1 MAIEKGS
8 EVFDAASS
16 PIRME
21 ILKLLNGKGPLPYT
35 EIMATVK
42 LDPVRD
48 AGKFVYHLKSLLGAG
63 LISLNEETKKYN
75 VTELGRMMVN
85 FARNV
90 EEYIAA
96 KKGKMFVRTSRFS
109 IEEFNREK
117 IVNSLINEASVPYEL
132 AQEVAAE
139 VEERLIKLGTRYL
152 TAPLIREFV
161 NSVLIEKK
169 LEEYRHKL
177 TRLGMPVYDVTQ
189 LFNFASEK
197 KLDVSFVKEKAGN
210 SVIKEY
216 VLLNILPREVADA
229 HLSGNIHLSKL
240 ENWVL
245 SPNEFRHDIRF
256 FLKRGF
262 NSKPPKNLKEALTV
276 LRKVFYIFSK
286 EVAEEQHFDMFNIF
300 LAPYLNSISKEEAKE
315 ALYQFLEELN
325 NLTFFNMYFNRF
337 SLGLEFSIP
346 KFLENLEAISLNGKI
361 AGVYKDYA
369 QEAELLL
376 DLLIDAAFE
385 LSLNQPLINPL
396 LIFKV
401 RRQNFQNNS
410 LKLLKCH
417 ELAAESSIPYFA
429 FLNDDES
436 ANYSS
441 RGIRL
446 TGEIN
451 NFWEAGCLRIGN
463 SGTAFLNMPRIAY
476 EAKGNDDQFK
486 ELLIKNLSLA
496 AEALKIKKDCLN
508 SALNKGLLPLLSKP
522 SGESFYYNR
531 ENAAY
536 TISFVGLNEAGI
548 AHVGAGINADEEAFK
563 FIINALKI
571 MINEAATLSKK
582 LDLRL
587 LIAQMPND
595 EASTRLAK
603 LDVEKYGRST
613 VIVQGSLENPYYT
626 NDSILPISLK
636 IPLENRV
643 KIESKVQSILEG
655 GSLPIYLEAKKFDS
669 KNLLK
674 LTKLAQERGVKF
686 MFYTSD
692 YSYCLACS
700 KIFSSLLHKCLN
712 CDTSELIQIARTE
725 NIFTP
730 LSLWP
735 EAKKKDLGNRVCYA
749 IT

>member
-1 MAIEKGS
+1 MTVQKGS

-21 ILKLLNGKGPLPYT
+21 ILKLLNAKGPLPYT

-63 LISLNEETKKYN
+63 LISLNEEAKKYN

-85 FARNV
+85 FARNI

-132 AQEVAAE
+132 AQEIAAE
-139 VEERLIKLGTRYL
+139 VEERLIKLGTKYL

-161 NSVLIEKK
+161 NSVLIERK

-189 LFNFASEK
+189 LFNLASEK
-197 KLDVSFVKEKAGN
+197 KLDISFVKNKAGA

-216 VLLNILPREVADA
+216 VLLNVLPREVADA
-229 HLSGNIHLSKL
+229 HLSGSIHLTKL
-240 ENWVL
+240 EDWIL
-245 SPNEFRHDIRF
+245 APNEVRHDIRF

-262 NSKPPKNLKEALTV
+262 NSKPPKNLKEALTL
-276 LRKVFYIFSK
+276 LRKVFYFFSN
-286 EVAEEQHFDMFNIF
+286 EVAEEQCFDMFNVF
-300 LAPYLNSISKEEAKE
+300 LAPYLSNASREEAKE

-325 NLTFFNMYFNRF
+325 SLSFFNLPVKRL

-346 KFLENLEAISLNGKI
+346 KFLEGLEAVGLNGKVT
-361 AGVYKDYA
+361 GVYKDYA
-369 QEAELLL
+369 QEADLLL
-376 DLLIDAAFE
+376 DLLMDAAFE
-385 LSLNQPLINPL
+385 LSLTQPLINPL

-401 RRQNFQNNS
+401 RKQDFQGDS

-417 ELAAESSIPYFA
+417 KLAAESSIPYLA
-429 FLNDDES
+429 FLNDEP

-441 RGIRL
+441 KGIRL
-446 TGEIN
+446 TSDSN
-451 NFWEAGCLRIGN
+451 NFWETSCLRTGN
-463 SGTAFLNMPRIAY
+463 AGVVFLNMPRIAY
-476 EAKGNDDQFK
+476 ESKGNDDQFK
-486 ELLIKNLSLA
+486 ELLIKALSLA
-496 AEALKIKKDCLN
+496 AEALKVKKDCLN

-522 SGESFYYNR
+522 SGSSFYYEK

-536 TISFVGLNEAGI
+536 TISFVGLNEAVI
-548 AHVGAGINADEEAFK
+548 AHLGAGINADEEAFK
-563 FIINALKI
+563 FTINVLKTI
-571 MINEAATLSKK
+571 SNEAAVLSRK

-587 LIAQMPND
+587 LIAQTPSD

-603 LDVEKYGRST
+603 LDIEKYGRSN
-613 VIVQGSLENPYYT
+613 VIIQGSLENPYYT
-626 NDSILPISLK
+626 DDSILPASLK

-643 KIESKVQSILEG
+643 KIEGKIQSILEG
-655 GSLPIYLEAKKFDS
+655 GSLPIHLEAKNFDAR
-669 KNLLK
+669 NLLK
-674 LTKLAQERGVKF
+674 LTKLAQDKGVKF

-692 YSYCLACS
+692 YSYCPVCS
-700 KIFSSLLHKCLN
+700 KIFPSLIYKCLN
-712 CDTSELIQIARTE
+712 CDTSELIQIAKTE

-730 LSLWP
+730 LNLWV
-735 EAKKKDLGNRVCYA
+735 EAKKKDLKNRVCYA
-749 IT
+749 LS

>member
-1 MAIEKGS
+1 MAVQKGS

-16 PIRME
+16 SIRME
-21 ILKLLNGKGPLPYT
+21 ILKLLNAKGPLPYT

-63 LISLNEETKKYN
+63 LISLNEEAKKYN

-85 FARNV
+85 FARNI

-117 IVNSLINEASVPYEL
+117 IVNSLVNEASVPYEL

-139 VEERLIKLGTRYL
+139 VEERLIKLGTKYL

-161 NSVLIEKK
+161 NSVLIERK

-197 KLDVSFVKEKAGN
+197 KLDISFVKERAGE
-210 SVIKEY
+210 SVIREY
-216 VLLNILPREVADA
+216 VLLNVLPREVADA
-229 HLSGNIHLSKL
+229 HLSGSIHLTRL
-240 ENWVL
+240 GDWIL
-245 SPNEFRHDIRF
+245 APNEVRHDIRF

-262 NSKPPKNLKEALTV
+262 NSKPPKNLKEALTL
-276 LRKVFYIFSK
+276 LRKVFYFFSN
-286 EVAEEQHFDMFNIF
+286 EVAEEQYFDMFNIF
-300 LAPYLNSISKEEAKE
+300 LAPYLSSVSKEEAKE

-325 NLTFFNMYFNRF
+325 GLTFFSLPVNRF

-346 KFLENLEAISLNGKI
+346 KFLEDLEAVSLNGQVT
-361 AGVYKDYA
+361 GVYKDYA
-369 QEAELLL
+369 QEADLLL
-376 DLLIDAAFE
+376 DLLMDAAFE
-385 LSLNQPLINPL
+385 LSLTQPLINPL

-401 RRQNFQNNS
+401 RKRDLQGDS

-417 ELAAESSIPYFA
+417 KLASESSISYIA
-429 FLNDDES
+429 FLNDDP

-441 RGIRL
+441 KGVRL
-446 TGEIN
+446 TSDLN
-451 NFWEAGCLRIGN
+451 NFWETSCLRTGN
-463 SGTAFLNMPRIAY
+463 AGTVFLNMPRIAY
-476 EAKGNDDQFK
+476 ESKGSDDQFK
-486 ELLIKNLSLA
+486 DLLIKALNLA
-496 AEALKIKKDCLN
+496 AEALKVKKDCLN

-522 SGESFYYNR
+522 SGSSFYYEK

-536 TISFVGLNEAGI
+536 TISFIGLNEAAI
-548 AHVGAGINADEEAFK
+548 AHIGAGINADEEAFK
-563 FIINALKI
+563 FTINVLKI
-571 MINEAATLSKK
+571 MNNEAAVLSRK

-587 LIAQMPND
+587 LTAQMPSD
-595 EASTRLAK
+595 EASIRLAK
-603 LDVEKYGRST
+603 LDAEKYGRST

-626 NDSILPISLK
+626 DGSILPASLK

-643 KIESKVQSILEG
+643 KIEGKIQSILEG
-655 GSLPIYLEAKKFDS
+655 GSLPIHLEAKNFDA

-674 LTKLAQERGVKF
+674 LTKLAQDKGVKF

-692 YSYCLACS
+692 YSYCSVCS
-700 KIFSSLLHKCLN
+700 KIFPSLLYKCLK
-712 CDTSELIQIARTE
+712 CDTSELIQIAKTE
-725 NIFTP
+725 NIFAP
-730 LSLWP
+730 LNLWP
-735 EAKKKDLGNRVCYA
+735 EAKKKDLKNIFYYA
-749 IT
+749 LN